1 MVLDFY
7 KLVLMRLDGKL
18 YFYVLLELLSA
29 IYLIENKFIV
39 KGFPNNMLEF
49 VFEWLEI
56 FVHLEN
62 VLLAI
67 YNVHKFGVLDLFLHL
82 LVYGLNFLM
91 FFLELFLLLFNFR
104 HYLLLVLLLLIVLLP
119 ELPLNPLHLFASQF
133 KKLSRLYR
141 LLLI

>member
-67 YNVHKFGVLDLFLHL
+67 YNVHKFYTNNH
-82 LVYGLNFLM
+82 
-91 FFLELFLLLFNFR
+91 
-104 HYLLLVLLLLIVLLP
+104 
-119 ELPLNPLHLFASQF
+119 
-133 KKLSRLYR
+133 
-141 LLLI
+141 